1 MATMIIRHLLPV
13 IALLSLSGCWM
24 GDYVP
29 PIENTTVKRS
39 HSGLCFN
46 VKKLDDYKLKAL
58 RIRNR
63 DAEKGFFRNMPAL
76 TITEGQLCVPDSYY
90 HFPEEGDFVVEYS
103 LHSPGRV
110 NRPRFMVAVFRL
122 TGGEPFLL
130 PPRESEVPAT
140 DLPVEP

>member
-13 IALLSLSGCWM
+13 IVLLSLSGCWM

-29 PIENTTVKRS
+29 PIETTTVKRTNG
-39 HSGLCFN
+39 GLCFK
-46 VKKLDDYKLKAL
+46 VTDTGDYRLTYIGIKP
-58 RIRNR
+58 R
-63 DAEKGFFRNMPAL
+63 DAQTSFFRNMPAL

-90 HFPEEGDFVVEYS
+90 HFPEEGDFVVDYS

-122 TGGEPFLL
+122 TGGEPFPL
-130 PPRESEVPAT
+130 PPRESEIPAT